1 MSKIVNIIQRRLFI
15 MPKTRFSNNSGKHL
29 TIDERKEIEF
39 GLNSGYSIRK
49 IADFLHKSPSTISR
63 EINRYTKHFEPTTNC
78 CEHRNICNQK
88 HMCRKPTCSSNC
100 SVCRECVELCSDYIE
115 EPCTKKENTPLKLC
129 NGCSSFNF
137 CRKRRAKYDGIDANK
152 KYRDSLVNTRKGFDI
167 SDEEIQ
173 RIDELVTPLVK
184 NGNSPYAIKQE
195 LGDELTISEA
205 TLRRLIDSQQLTA
218 RRIDLRDA
226 VRRKPRKKA
235 RTMNNEIVMPSKEG
249 HKYTDFLNYLRDN
262 FDSLIVQMDC
272 VEGLKTDSKTLLTL
286 HFPLYHFQLIFL
298 MPAHTSRCVV
308 DVLDKLE
315 RALGTEMFRRIFG
328 LILTD
333 NGHEF
338 TDIAGMER
346 SVFGGKRTHIYFC
359 DPNRSDQKAQCETN
373 HKLIRYILPKKT
385 SFEFL
390 SQEKVTLMTN
400 HINSYP
406 RASLMGVSPYKTV
419 KGVFPA
425 KFLES
430 LGIRMIPARSLN
442 LTPSLLKK

>member
-1 MSKIVNIIQRRLFI
+1 
-15 MPKTRFSNNSGKHL
+15 MPKTRFSNCSGKHL
-29 TIDERKEIEF
+29 TIDDRKEIEF

-49 IADFLHKSPSTISR
+49 IADSLHKSPSTISR
-63 EINRYTKHFEPTTNC
+63 EINRYTKHFEPTANL
-78 CEHRNICNQK
+78 CEHRNICTKTHICHNTVCNK
-88 HMCRKPTCSSNC
+88 KCSACRLCAQ
-100 SVCRECVELCSDYIE
+100 LCSDYNE
-115 EPCTKKENTPLKLC
+115 EKCPKKENNPLKLC
-129 NGCSSFNF
+129 NGCSSSNF
-137 CRKRRAKYDGIDANK
+137 CWKRRAKYDGIYANK
-152 KYRDSLVNTRKGFDI
+152 QYRNSLINTRKGFDI
-167 SDEEIQ
+167 SDNEMQ
-173 RIDELVTPLVK
+173 RIDELVTPFVK
-184 NGNSPYAIKQE
+184 KGNSPYAIKQA

-226 VRRKPRKKA
+226 VKRKPRKKA
-235 RTMNNEIVMPSKEG
+235 RTMKDEIVLPSKEG
-249 HKYTDFLNYLRDN
+249 HKYTDYQNYLRDN

-298 MPAHTSRCVV
+298 MPAHTSKCVV
-308 DVLDKLE
+308 DVLDNLE
-315 RALGTEMFRRIFG
+315 RVLGYEMFKRIFG

-373 HKLIRYILPKKT
+373 HKLIRYVLPKKT

-390 SQEKVTLMTN
+390 TQEKVTLMVN
-400 HINSYP
+400 HINSYQ
-406 RASLMGVSPYKTV
+406 RKSLMGVSPYKMV
-419 KGVFPA
+419 RGVFPTR
-425 KFLES
+425 FLES
-430 LGIRMIPARSLN
+430 LGLRMIPARSIN